1 MPVTGTII
9 TRKYD
14 LPDWALKK
22 GGALYYIHIALTWF
36 ITAVLLFAGVGKII
50 APEALI
56 ENLSAVFSFLPDTV
70 VIIISA
76 LVSLT
81 EIIIGLLLIGSLYNE
96 KARSKR
102 KLIGILSTSL
112 FALFLLY
119 SIYGLIFGIGADC
132 GCFGNVVN
140 TNFGWGMIVRNLI
153 FLAIAV
159 ISLKIGFENLVKS
172 EKNRIKRK

>member
-14 LPDWALKK
+14 LPDGALKK
-22 GGALYYIHIALTWF
+22 GGALYYIHITLTWF
-36 ITAVLLFAGVGKII
+36 ITAALLFAGVSKIV
-50 APEALI
+50 APEGLM
-56 ENLSAVFSFLPDTV
+56 ENLSTTFSFLSLE
-70 VIIISA
+70 VIIA
-76 LVSLT
+76 VSTLLPVI
-81 EIIIGLLLIGSLYNE
+81 EIIVGILLISSLYNE